1 MSRMRSSEEKLF
13 VQYPNFRSST
23 YKYDPCVIN
32 KSTLKCG
39 DCRVQIISERMAWFI
54 VISMTARMFNILCT
68 TLELEWAHIH
78 LPLSSAI
85 VIVVMIMVI
94 AEVSWASLLVT
105 SLLGMLASET
115 KKELSLSLFIPI
127 SSNQLY
133 YQLNPNRISY
143 AWCSEA

>member
-68 TLELEWAHIH
+68 TLELEWAHVH
-78 LPLSSAI
+78 LPSSGAVVI
-85 VIVVMIMVI
+85 VIRIVAV
-94 AEVSWASLLVT
+94 AEALLASLLIVSSLGTLVSATEMSVSLKPSRINPTRRIARVTIVT
-105 SLLGMLASET
+105 SLFT
-115 KKELSLSLFIPI
+115 
-127 SSNQLY
+127 SS
-133 YQLNPNRISY
+133 PS
-143 AWCSEA
+143 